1 MSHLNIYSFFIYII
15 DAVQKL
21 TDSETR
27 ELIALAEINPDEAMA
42 FLKQIYP
49 VLFVQ
54 RFKG

>member
-15 DAVQKL
+15 DTVQKL